1 MTLAKG
7 LKQILGTA
15 IGVEFA
21 PPYAWIFMKQVETES
36 PKTQEHKPLVWFR
49 CIDDVFFIW
58 THGKGTLCL
67 FLKDLNCFHR
77 NIKSSHEVNKKSI
90 QFLDLNIRLSD
101 GNVSIDL
108 YVKPT
113 GRHQFIHYTSSRPDH
128 TKRSIV
134 FSQELRVSRICSEK
148 SDFLKHLEKMKS
160 WFLVRGYPEYLIE
173 SDVKKV
179 KFASKNRNTKRAKSF
194 KAIPFVMTY
203 HPKLNSLKEI
213 ILKYLDL
220 FYMGDKVKRVFTHK
234 HMISFRKARKLSK
247 YLVRAKLY
255 LTERIV
261 GSCKCGRKRFEVFIN
276 VNETSTF
283 TSTMAG
289 ETYIINLRFD
299 CNGIYLVYLLTWNK
313 CKMQYVGQTLDQ
325 FWSRW
330 NF

>member
-1 MTLAKG
+1 M
-7 LKQILGTA
+7 
-15 IGVEFA
+15 
-21 PPYAWIFMKQVETES
+21 
-36 PKTQEHKPLVWFR
+36 
-49 CIDDVFFIW
+49 
-58 THGKGTLCL
+58 
-67 FLKDLNCFHR
+67 
-77 NIKSSHEVNKKSI
+77 
-90 QFLDLNIRLSD
+90 SD

-113 GRHQFIHYTSSRPDH
+113 GRQQFIHYTSSRTYH

-173 SDVKKV
+173 SDMKKV
-179 KFASKNRNTKRAKSF
+179 KFASKNRNTKGGKSF

-220 FYMGDKVKRVFTHK
+220 LYTGDKVKRVFTHK
-234 HMISFRKARKLSK
+234 PMISFRRARKVSK

-283 TSTMAG
+283 TSTVAG

-299 CNGIYLVYLLTWNK
+299 CNGICLVYLLTWNK

>member
-1 MTLAKG
+1 M
-7 LKQILGTA
+7 
-15 IGVEFA
+15 
-21 PPYAWIFMKQVETES
+21 
-36 PKTQEHKPLVWFR
+36 
-49 CIDDVFFIW
+49 
-58 THGKGTLCL
+58 
-67 FLKDLNCFHR
+67 KDLNCFHR
-77 NIKSSHEVNKKSI
+77 NIKFSHEVNKESI
-90 QFLDLNIRLSD
+90 QFLHLNIRLSD

-108 YVKPT
+108 YVNST
-113 GRHQFIHYTSSRPDH
+113 GRHQLIHYTSSRTYH

-134 FSQELRVSRICSEK
+134 FSQELRVSRICLEK

-160 WFLVRGYPEYLIE
+160 WLLVRGYPEYLIE
-173 SDVKKV
+173 SDVKRV
-179 KFASKNRNTKRAKSF
+179 NFVSKNRNTERGKSF

-220 FYMGDKVKRVFTHK
+220 LYIGDKVKKVFTHK
-234 HMISFRKARKLSK
+234 PMISFRRTRKVSK

-283 TSTMAG
+283 TSTVAG
-289 ETYIINLRFD
+289 ETYVINLRFD
-299 CNGIYLVYLLTWNK
+299 CNGICLVYLLTWNK
-313 CKMQYVGQTLDQ
+313 CKMQYVGQTLDH

>member
-1 MTLAKG
+1 MTLPKG

-77 NIKSSHEVNKKSI
+77 NIKFSHEVNKKSI

-113 GRHQFIHYTSSRPDH
+113 GRHQFIHHTSSRPDH
-128 TKRSIV
+128 TKHSIV

-148 SDFLKHLEKMKS
+148 IWLSQTSWKNEVMVFSQRVPWVSYWIWYEKS
-160 WFLVRGYPEYLIE
+160 QVC
-173 SDVKKV
+173 VKK
-179 KFASKNRNTKRAKSF
+179 
-194 KAIPFVMTY
+194 
-203 HPKLNSLKEI
+203 
-213 ILKYLDL
+213 
-220 FYMGDKVKRVFTHK
+220 
-234 HMISFRKARKLSK
+234 
-247 YLVRAKLY
+247 
-255 LTERIV
+255 
-261 GSCKCGRKRFEVFIN
+261 
-276 VNETSTF
+276 
-283 TSTMAG
+283 
-289 ETYIINLRFD
+289 
-299 CNGIYLVYLLTWNK
+299 
-313 CKMQYVGQTLDQ
+313 
-325 FWSRW
+325 
-330 NF
+330 